1 MTVYSKSSVIS
12 DHLLHGIK
20 NMSRLQ
26 INVSRRLLLVRW
38 NCLHSGEIIYKN
50 KMRNL
55 GYLGKSVVTV
65 KFPFLTFWE
74 LVIEMCAIAC

>member
-20 NMSRLQ
+20 NVSRLQ
-26 INVSRRLLLVRW
+26 INVSHRLLLVRW
-38 NCLHSGEIIYKN
+38 NCLYSVEKVYKN
-50 KMRNL
+50 KRRNL
-55 GYLGKSVVTV
+55 GYLGKSAVTV

-74 LVIEMCAIAC
+74 L